1 MKFRI
6 FKNVIKQGFQGM
18 WRNRGM
24 GIASV
29 SSITAV
35 LMILGL
41 VLIMILSINNIVV
54 ETKSKF
60 DEIQIFL
67 EDDIAKE
74 QLNKIEDKA
83 KSNKGGVLSVMFQSK
98 DQALEIMKEGWEDEA
113 YLLEGLEDNPL
124 PNSFIVKL
132 KILNTQIK

>member
-60 DEIQIFL
+60 DRKYQIF
-67 EDDIAKE
+67 
-74 QLNKIEDKA
+74 
-83 KSNKGGVLSVMFQSK
+83 
-98 DQALEIMKEGWEDEA
+98 
-113 YLLEGLEDNPL
+113 
-124 PNSFIVKL
+124 
-132 KILNTQIK
+132 